1 MVAQAR
7 YIKNRPDL
15 PGPPF
20 HPADSDV
27 SVLRPPIPPLAE
39 AVADAQERLEVVDVD
54 PAEHLAAVETDRTLE
69 DETLA
74 PEAEDETVVDPVGTP
89 EPEPEPVTRKRTQ
102 RKTAAPKEETP

>member
-20 HPADSDV
+20 HPSDSDV

-54 PAEHLAAVETDRTLE
+54 PAEHLASVETERTLE
-69 DETLA
+69 DEALV
-74 PEAEDETVVDPVGTP
+74 PEDEEAAPDPVGTP
-89 EPEPEPVTRKRTQ
+89 EPEPEPAPRKRAP
-102 RKTAAPKEETP
+102 RKAAAAKETP

>member
-27 SVLRPPIPPLAE
+27 SVLRPPVPPLAE
-39 AVADAQERLEVVDVD
+39 AVEDAQERLQVVDVD
-54 PAEHLAAVETDRTLE
+54 PADHLAAAETDRTLE
-69 DETLA
+69 DET
-74 PEAEDETVVDPVGTP
+74 PVDEEEAVVDPVGTP
-89 EPEPEPVTRKRTQ
+89 EPEPEPAPRKRAP
-102 RKTAAPKEETP
+102 RKAPAKKETP